1 MAAALID
8 GTPWPCSVARAG
20 QGDRP
25 SSVGKD
31 GRSWGMVVPPG
42 PAGRERWAGR
52 RSHQR
57 YVGLLTR
64 RTPRPPGGNE
74 RGASS
79 RPPTGRHHVGASP
92 LSSPGKPK
100 PPALF
105 KRRGAGRTS
114 PRAESPRPMRQA
126 RSFSNARTS
135 FTRRLWP
142 GRVNPTLG
150 CQRQHQRP
158 GGPATP
164 LAAPNAEP
172 WRPARVAIPFP
183 PVWRLPPLEQER
195 RHLAVLVEDKP
206 PKPMGRRVQPG
217 GLGRPGC
224 ALSRR
229 GSLSHTRIAV
239 LARLTWG
246 SRRGLHQARRG
257 GPQECGAGG
266 RGLPRPPGGRPG
278 PPTIAADTSSG
289 GRTGPAPAPLSGPHA
304 HGRSSAVAFDGRPPN
319 RGYATS
325 THDAD
330 PNSTLEVSDR
340 APSPRWM
347 NQPGHRPG
355 DSEAGRGVHD
365 PQSPQTRAAGGWA
378 ACPDSSY
385 QRGARSR
392 HVRRGARRQG
402 LSKGRRVHT
411 RRLTGLVTCLR
422 DTGPARRTSTWPS
435 TRPRPWRSGR
445 APAVPTGGND
455 ATNPGVQCRVRFC

>member
-8 GTPWPCSVARAG
+8 GTPWPCDVARAG

-52 RSHQR
+52 RSPQR

-64 RTPRPPGGNE
+64 GTPRPPGGNE
-74 RGASS
+74 RGANS
-79 RPPTGRHHVGASP
+79 RPPTGRHHGGASP

-172 WRPARVAIPFP
+172 RRPARVALPFP

-206 PKPMGRRVQPG
+206 PQPDGPTCPTGRSRHATVTAVASG
-217 GLGRPGC
+217 ARCRILG
-224 ALSRR
+224 SQ
-229 GSLSHTRIAV
+229 SLPVSQGDLDGDCTR
-239 LARLTWG
+239 LAEAAPK
-246 SRRGLHQARRG
+246 SVAQ
-257 GPQECGAGG
+257 GG
-266 RGLPRPPGGRPG
+266 RGLPRPSGGRQG
-278 PPTIAADTSSG
+278 PPTLAADTSSG
-289 GRTGPAPAPLSGPHA
+289 RQDRARSSAAAQSTRVPGAGCTEATYG
-304 HGRSSAVAFDGRPPN
+304 HGRSSAVAFDGTPAKPGIRHLNPRREPPTPTRGVRP
-319 RGYATS
+319 R
-325 THDAD
+325 
-330 PNSTLEVSDR
+330 
-340 APSPRWM
+340 PSPRWM
-347 NQPGHRPG
+347 DHPGAPPRRLGSRPG
-355 DSEAGRGVHD
+355 RARPPIPPDEGR
-365 PQSPQTRAAGGWA
+365 WW
-378 ACPDSSY
+378 
-385 QRGARSR
+385 
-392 HVRRGARRQG
+392 
-402 LSKGRRVHT
+402 L
-411 RRLTGLVTCLR
+411 
-422 DTGPARRTSTWPS
+422 GPL
-435 TRPRPWRSGR
+435 PR
-445 APAVPTGGND
+445 
-455 ATNPGVQCRVRFC
+455 